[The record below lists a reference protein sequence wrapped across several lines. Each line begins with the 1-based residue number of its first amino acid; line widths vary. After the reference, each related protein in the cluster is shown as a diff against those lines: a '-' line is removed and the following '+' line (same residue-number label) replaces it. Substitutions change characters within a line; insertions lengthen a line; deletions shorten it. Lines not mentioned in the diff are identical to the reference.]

1 MKSDLGAPESSSLRR
16 LMNTE
21 DDAIYY
27 AERER
32 VERCLAANA
41 TDEAAKAIHITMAAE
56 YRRRA
61 VAARP
66 WKVRDPYAVF

>member
-1 MKSDLGAPESSSLRR
+1 
-16 LMNTE
+16 MNTE

-41 TDEAAKAIHITMAAE
+41 KDDAAKAIHITMAAE

-61 VAARP
+61 VAARA
-66 WKVRDPYAVF
+66 WESGQQIAIELQ